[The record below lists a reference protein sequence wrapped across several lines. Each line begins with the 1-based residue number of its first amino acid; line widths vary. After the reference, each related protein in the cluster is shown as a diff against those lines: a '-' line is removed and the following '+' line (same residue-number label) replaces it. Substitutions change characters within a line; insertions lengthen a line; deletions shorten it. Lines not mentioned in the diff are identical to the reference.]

1 MRKYTSVQVYANRR
15 NVVVDGELVSQYN
28 ILYMRK
34 NFFNEAELLHLL
46 AGLVFL
52 VEFGLLGWFG
62 YGYLLNQNQADFNGV
77 VENDSFGQFR
87 IDCQYR
93 RMIDGV
99 CVASEEEINPKLVAV
114 MVENYVDARP
124 LSGLAEA
131 SIVYEA
137 PVEAN
142 YTRFMAIYPAN
153 VKVDK
158 IGPVRSARPYYLDW
172 LSEYGGAMYLY
183 VGGSPEALGLI
194 KEYKLFNLNE
204 FYFGRYY
211 WRASDRSAPH
221 YIYTSSEL
229 WRKALTDYADEDLT
243 ADYEGWGFA
252 TSSLDHLT
260 TTSLGESELTTSLK
274 ITFLSPNY
282 IVNWKFNSS
291 TKKYDRYQGDE
302 LQRDTS
308 GKKIKADTLIIQRV
322 KSLVIDEIGRK
333 KINTIGAGEAIIFY
347 DGRKIDG
354 TWKKENRND
363 RTRFYD
369 ATGEE
374 IKLKPGKIWVEVVGG
389 DSEVE
394 INPSTS

>member
-1 MRKYTSVQVYANRR
+1 MLKKLPRKQSNETR
-15 NVVVDGELVSQYN
+15 L
-28 ILYMRK
+28 LY
-34 NFFNEAELLHLL
+34 LL
-46 AGLVFL
+46 AWLVFL
-52 VEFGLLGWFG
+52 VALGLLGWFG
-62 YGYLLNQNQADFNGV
+62 YGYLLNRNQADFNNT
-77 VENDSFGQFR
+77 VEGDDFAQSGT
-87 IDCQYR
+87 DCQYR
-93 RMIDGV
+93 RVLDGI

-114 MVENYVDARP
+114 MVENHVDARP

-131 SIVYEA
+131 SVVYEA

-142 YTRFMAIYPAN
+142 YTRFLAIYPAN

-172 LSEYGGAMYLY
+172 LSEYGDAMYMH
-183 VGGSPEALGLI
+183 VGGSPEAIVLI
-194 KEYKLFNLNE
+194 KEYKLFDLNE

-211 WRASDRSAPH
+211 WRAPDRSAPH

-229 WRKALTDYADEDLT
+229 WSRALDDYSDEDLV
-243 ADYEGWGFA
+243 ANYEGWAFS
-252 TSSLDHLT
+252 TSSPFGSAQGRPDHT
-260 TTSLGESELTTSLK
+260 ITTSLGESELAASLK

-282 IVNWKFNSS
+282 IVDWKFNSS

-333 KINTIGAGEAIIFY
+333 KINTVGSGEAMVFY
-347 DGRKIDG
+347 DGQKIDG
-354 TWKKENRND
+354 IWKKENRND

-369 ATGEE
+369 AIGEE

-389 DSEVE
+389 DSVVLN
-394 INPSTS
+394 NPSPS